1 MIFDF
6 HTHTFLS
13 DGVLSP
19 IELIRRA
26 VVRGYGAIA
35 LTDHVGFSNARPVI
49 EASCRECEAARAWN
63 IIALPGVELT
73 HVPASLIAEAARH
86 AREAGA
92 QIVAVHGETIT
103 EPVEPGTNR
112 SALESGE
119 IDILAHPGF
128 LTESEARLAAERGI
142 FVELSARKGHSLT
155 NGHIVKVC
163 RRAGAR
169 LIVDSD
175 AHEPQDLLT
184 PERVRQVALGAGL
197 AEEELDQVL
206 TQNPLK
212 LLAKLGLEP
221 VGPEGVGSRQ

>member
-26 VVRGYGAIA
+26 VARGYGAIA
-35 LTDHVGFSNARPVI
+35 LTDHVGLSNARPVI
-49 EASCRECEAARAWN
+49 EASCRECEAARHWK
-63 IIALPGVELT
+63 ILALPGVELT
-73 HVPASLIAEAARH
+73 HVPAVLINEAARN

-92 QIVAVHGETIT
+92 RIVAVHGETIT

-112 SALESGE
+112 SALES
-119 IDILAHPGF
+119 DQVDVLAHPGF
-128 LTESEARLAAERGI
+128 ITEYEASLAAERGI
-142 FVELSARKGHSLT
+142 FVEISARKGHSLT
-155 NGHIVKVC
+155 NGHIVKIC
-163 RRAGAR
+163 RKVGAQM
-169 LIVDSD
+169 IVDSD

-184 PERVRQVALGAGL
+184 PELVRQVALGAGL

-212 LLAKLGLEP
+212 LLAKLGLAP
-221 VGPEGVGSRQ
+221 VRSTEY

>member
-1 MIFDF
+1 MALIFDF

-26 VVRGYGAIA
+26 AVRGYGAIG
-35 LTDHVGFSNARPVI
+35 LTDHVGLSNARRVI
-49 EASCRECEAARAWN
+49 EASRRECEAAREWN
-63 IIALPGVELT
+63 ILALPGVELT
-73 HVPASLIAEAARH
+73 HVPAALIDEAARN

-112 SALESGE
+112 AALASDQ

-128 LTESEARLAAERGI
+128 ITEYEARQAAERGI
-142 FVELSARKGHSLT
+142 FIELSARKGHSLT

-163 RRAGAR
+163 RQAGASM
-169 LIVDSD
+169 IVDSD

-184 PERVRQVALGAGL
+184 PELVRQVALGAGL
-197 AEEELDQVL
+197 AEEELDDVL
-206 TQNPLK
+206 THNPLK
-212 LLAKLGLEP
+212 LLAKLGLKP
-221 VGPEGVGSRQ
+221 AGVA